1 MHPLPGSGRIGVH
14 TSVVIVVGGGLNQRT
29 DMTGGPARESTVG
42 VGVAIGAGVG
52 VALGVALDNIAVG
65 VAVGVGVGAALGAAL
80 K

>member
-1 MHPLPGSGRIGVH
+1 M
-14 TSVVIVVGGGLNQRT
+14 T
-29 DMTGGPARESTVG
+29 DRQKRQSAAG

-80 K
+80 KWPTASPANGTLRTRMSRLAPPVSQR